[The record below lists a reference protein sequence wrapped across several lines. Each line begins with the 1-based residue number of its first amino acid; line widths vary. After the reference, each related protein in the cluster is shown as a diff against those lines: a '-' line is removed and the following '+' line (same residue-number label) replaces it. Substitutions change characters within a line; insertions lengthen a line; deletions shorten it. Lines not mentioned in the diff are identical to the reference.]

1 MGYLLVYCKYMY
13 LVCVQVTTVDG
24 VVLLEEEIANYHKEI
39 TQLITQTREE
49 LKGSEGRVTLI
60 CSYETVPCV
69 RSRSNIIPITFMI

>member
-1 MGYLLVYCKYMY
+1 MGYLSVYCKYTY

-49 LKGSEGRVTLI
+49 LKESEGTVTPI
-60 CSYETVPCV
+60 CT
-69 RSRSNIIPITFMI
+69 